1 MNLRNGVKLQHN
13 INVILSTAGLIGS
26 LYILGWVPHE
36 NHVIIGFSCFILF
49 LILLIGTTLNYTNV
63 LGKIEKQNSCEIES
77 NDTKDDS

>member
-1 MNLRNGVKLQHN
+1 MNLRNGVKMQHH
-13 INVILSTAGLIGS
+13 INVILCAAGLIGS

-63 LGKIEKQNSCEIES
+63 IGKIKNRDSCEIEC
-77 NDTKDDS
+77 NDTKDKG